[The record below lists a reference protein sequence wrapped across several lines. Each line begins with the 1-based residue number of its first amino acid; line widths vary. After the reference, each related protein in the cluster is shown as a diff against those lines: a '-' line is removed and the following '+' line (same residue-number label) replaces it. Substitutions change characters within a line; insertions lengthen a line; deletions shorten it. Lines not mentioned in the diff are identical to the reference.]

1 MSTTRDLEDSVGV
14 LADLGLINRDELDTV
29 EHCVDDAVNALSN
42 LTGFLKENKDIADLI
57 RNRVTEKNMEK
68 YNNPLLYIKT
78 KDVSELVLP
87 HEKNLEVIV
96 SGRSDSVQDVYVKTD
111 YIDKFCVGVCFQG
124 DIYININSADY
135 LNNAHKI
142 LKSLK

>member
-1 MSTTRDLEDSVGV
+1 MSTARDLEDSVDV
-14 LADLGLINRDELDTV
+14 LADLGLINRDEVDTV

-96 SGRSDSVQDVYVKTD
+96 SGGSDSVQDVYVKTD
-111 YIDKFCVGVCFQG
+111 YIDKFCVGVYFQG